1 MIIESIFNYKYITRY
16 ILINKLK
23 IYNTYDIPKFKELK
37 FYFNLNR
44 LEDMN
49 EVQLYN
55 YFYLI
60 KFFFGRNSFFSKT
73 NKFYLLGTWYNN
85 FNVQLIIKN
94 NDIIIKMIYYL
105 YNNIL
110 INIEKNLLYKNIKGL
125 HLNIFCIIIKD
136 LNIYSELKTNLGLFN
151 IKRNF
156 NINLYFIG
164 SNIKYNSIFLK
175 NMKFI

>member
-1 MIIESIFNYKYITRY
+1 MIIDPIFNYKYVTRN

-23 IYNTYDIPKFKELK
+23 IYNTYEIPKFKELK
-37 FYFNLNR
+37 FYFNLSR
-44 LEDMN
+44 LEDIN

-94 NDIIIKMIYYL
+94 NDLIIKMMYFL
-105 YNNIL
+105 YNNLL
-110 INIEKNLLYKNIKGL
+110 INVEKNLLSKNIIGKNI
-125 HLNIFCIIIKD
+125 NIFSIIIKD

-164 SNIKYNSIFLK
+164 SNIKYNIILLK
-175 NMKFI
+175 NIKFI

>member
-1 MIIESIFNYKYITRY
+1 MIIDPLFNYKYLIRY

-23 IYNTYDIPKFKELK
+23 IQNTYEIPKFKELK
-37 FYFNLNR
+37 FYFNLNK
-44 LEDMN
+44 LEDIN

-73 NKFYLLGTWYNN
+73 TKFYLLGTWYNN
-85 FNVQLIIKN
+85 FNVQLIIRN
-94 NDIIIKMIYYL
+94 NDLIIKMIYFL

-110 INIEKNLLYKNIKGL
+110 VNVEKNLLNKSIKGKYI
-125 HLNIFCIIIKD
+125 NVFSIIVKD

-156 NINLYFIG
+156 NISLYFIG
-164 SNIKYNSIFLK
+164 SNIKYNNILLK
-175 NMKFI
+175 NIKFI